1 MRPPSEG
8 VFAFCHNS
16 HPGTNPAG
24 AGATRPPVGI
34 SRPTAGYRRGACT
47 CPRRRRLR
55 SLCALSVSALMRPLA
70 ITIPGTLALLLLNPS
85 RRAVRRPIPPL
96 TGHQSTTVLRRV

>member
-1 MRPPSEG
+1 
-8 VFAFCHNS
+8 
-16 HPGTNPAG
+16 
-24 AGATRPPVGI
+24 
-34 SRPTAGYRRGACT
+34 
-47 CPRRRRLR
+47 
-55 SLCALSVSALMRPLA
+55 MRPLA